1 MSSEKSFTTDPT
13 LVSSYGRN
21 DWDNP
26 RNNGTRVVIG
36 NETVYV
42 GIFWGYQYAIM
53 NEDLTKREFIKGG
66 DIIFL
71 FSMQG
76 FNARLYQL

>member
-1 MSSEKSFTTDPT
+1 MLLLCVVLKGLKAILYFVVTDG
-13 LVSSYGRN
+13 SN

-26 RNNGTRVVIG
+26 RNNRTRVVIG

-53 NEDLTKREFIKGG
+53 KEDLSRREFIKGG

-76 FNARLYQL
+76 K